1 MQKVRLEISGIAYSQ
16 TQSGS
21 YVLTLSEAAGNR
33 KLPIV
38 IGGFEAQAIA
48 VELEKMIPNRP
59 LTHDLIKSF
68 CVSYDVVIKEVLIYK
83 FVEGVFYSK
92 LICERDGVISEI
104 DSRTSD
110 AIAVGVRFNS
120 PIFTLSNI
128 IDEASISNH
137 DEDAYESDEIFDDAA
152 TDAATD
158 SAEDE
163 KEVSSLISHSL
174 QDLEKQLQAALE
186 NENYELASK
195 LRDEMKKRS

>member
-21 YVLTLSEAAGNR
+21 YVLTLSEASGNR

-59 LTHDLIKSF
+59 LTHDLVKSF
-68 CVSYDVVIKEVLIYK
+68 CMSFDVAIKEVLIYK
-83 FVEGVFYSK
+83 FVEGVFYAK
-92 LICERDGVISEI
+92 LICERDGVLTEI

-120 PIFTLSNI
+120 PIYTFSNVL
-128 IDEASISNH
+128 
-137 DEDAYESDEIFDDAA
+137 EDAGITRDQEDAFESDSLVSQDD
-152 TDAATD
+152 
-158 SAEDE
+158 SLELE
-163 KEVSSLISHSL
+163 ESSTGYASNSL
-174 QDLEKQLQAALE
+174 EELEKQLQDALE
-186 NENYELASK
+186 KEDYELASK
-195 LRDEMKKRS
+195 LRDEIKKRNL

>member
-68 CVSYDVVIKEVLIYK
+68 CVTYDVVIKEVLIYK
-83 FVEGVFYSK
+83 FVEGVFFSK
-92 LICERDGVISEI
+92 LICEKDGAISEI

-128 IDEASISNH
+128 IDEASITNEEENEFESDEVF
-137 DEDAYESDEIFDDAA
+137 DEDAAI
-152 TDAATD
+152 
-158 SAEDE
+158 EDK
-163 KEVSSLISHSL
+163 KEASSLISHSVE
-174 QDLEKQLQAALE
+174 DLEKQLQAALE

-195 LRDEMKKRS
+195 LRDEINKRS

>member
-21 YVLTLSEAAGNR
+21 YVLTLSEAAGKR

-68 CVSYDVVIKEVLIYK
+68 CITYDVIIKEVLIYK

-92 LICERDGVISEI
+92 LICEKDGAISEI

-120 PIFTLSNI
+120 PIFTLSNVLE
-128 IDEASISNH
+128 EAGITS
-137 DEDAYESDEIFDDAA
+137 DQEDAFESDSIFEEEEDVFKEEQELNSLVN
-152 TDAATD
+152 D
-158 SAEDE
+158 S
-163 KEVSSLISHSL
+163 I
-174 QDLEKQLQAALE
+174 QDLEKQLQEALE

-195 LRDEMKKRS
+195 LRDEIKKRS